1 MSLTQLQ
8 PYLEAARTSLQEQS
22 GRVTS
27 GRVRVLA
34 LLLKAGRPLTHQE
47 VLADLATDELT
58 DITAQTPEEATALIM
73 LARAHW
79 FTGDEAQ
86 PTN

>member
-1 MSLTQLQ
+1 D
-8 PYLEAARTSLQEQS
+8 LE
-22 GRVTS
+22 GVTPELIAK
-27 GRVRVLA
+27 LA
-34 LLLKAGRPLTHQE
+34 DAGVHTRDE
-47 VLADLATDELT
+47 LADLATDELT

-86 PTN
+86 STN